1 MKKFILIYG
10 PPGIGK
16 TTVGRELQ
24 EELNNCMFLDV
35 DNLWDINPFEVNNDN
50 IQMVETNLEF
60 MIENYSKN
68 DSLDYLIC
76 VWVVQTKE
84 SFEFMKS
91 ISSMIDDRKLIRLTC
106 GKEALKDRMISDNRP
121 QINIDYSMYL
131 QDKYIPLE
139 DILVDTSN
147 LTVKEIVSE
156 IKEKI

>member
-24 EELNNCMFLDV
+24 EVLNNSMFLDV

-76 VWVVQTKE
+76 VWVIQTKE

-91 ISSMIDDRKLIRLTC
+91 ISSMIDDRKFIRLTC
-106 GKEALKDRMISDNRP
+106 EKEALKDRMISDNRP

>member
-1 MKKFILIYG
+1 
-10 PPGIGK
+10 
-16 TTVGRELQ
+16 
-24 EELNNCMFLDV
+24 
-35 DNLWDINPFEVNNDN
+35 
-50 IQMVETNLEF
+50 MVETNLEF

-76 VWVVQTKE
+76 VWVIQTKE

-91 ISSMIDDRKLIRLTC
+91 ISSMIDDRKFIRLTC
-106 GKEALKDRMISDNRP
+106 EKEALKDRMISDNRP